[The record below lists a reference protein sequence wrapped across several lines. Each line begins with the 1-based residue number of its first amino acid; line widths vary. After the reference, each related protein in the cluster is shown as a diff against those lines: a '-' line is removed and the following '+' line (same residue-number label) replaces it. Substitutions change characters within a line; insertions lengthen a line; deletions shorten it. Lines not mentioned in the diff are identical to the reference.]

1 MKFCYL
7 FACIAL
13 ATSAAASAAPNE
25 PDARMKAVLNNVL
38 LLHVDGSSSTPL
50 FFQPDGS
57 VYYVYLSLKL
67 DELQANYSQT
77 VTWKRR
83 GDEVCMIK
91 AADLMTCFDLPQ
103 LALGEAADT
112 KVRAVDQAGNIKWQE
127 SAKIMLVKGRPANA
141 QSALTS
147 TNFRQN
153 P

>member
-1 MKFCYL
+1 MKYLSL
-7 FACIAL
+7 FACVAL
-13 ATSAAASAAPNE
+13 ATSAAVSAAPNE

-50 FFQPDGS
+50 FFQPDGR
-57 VYYVYLSLKL
+57 VYYVYLNLKL
-67 DELQANYSQT
+67 DELKANYSQT

-103 LALGEAADT
+103 LAVGEAADT

-141 QSALTS
+141 QGALAS
-147 TNFRQN
+147 
-153 P
+153 PDP

>member
-1 MKFCYL
+1 MIMKYCSL
-7 FACIAL
+7 FACLAL
-13 ATSAAASAAPNE
+13 AASVAASPAPSE
-25 PDARMKAVLNNVL
+25 PDARMQAVLNNVL

-50 FFQPDGS
+50 FFEPDGS

-77 VTWKRR
+77 VKWQRR

-103 LALGEAADT
+103 LTLGEPADS
-112 KVRAVDQAGNIKWQE
+112 KVRAVDQAGNVKWQE
-127 SAKIMLVKGRPANA
+127 SAKIMLVKGRPANTRG
-141 QSALTS
+141 ALTS
-147 TNFRQN
+147 AS